1 MTPKGKLQMRRG
13 FHCIALAVVH
23 LAIWFFSGSMA
34 GDSQVY
40 DSHALDEFFQQF
52 ANRTLHHPRTGV
64 LYNITLPRRYSGIK
78 VSVVRMRSSTFWVR
92 GIQLSPFYIPPRVIL
107 KPNVKTL
114 GIMYQNLHNW
124 SSSYYQVP
132 GHRLVAPVVGFMAFD
147 ASKPDGVGTQML
159 NLTVTGN
166 PIMVSFHPNRTEQGN
181 HTVACVKFGY
191 NGTVVLSNVTSPNSC
206 VVQGQ
211 GHYSLAI
218 QIPPSSRGKEEGAWR
233 WWVLRIVGVVV
244 VIALTGLGVW
254 AIYET
259 VMRNK
264 IRGME
269 EESERG
275 APLEITWVRRSRM
288 PSASMLRTQP
298 VLLEHD
304 VAFS

>member
-1 MTPKGKLQMRRG
+1 MRRG
-13 FHCIALAVVH
+13 FHWIALAVVH

-40 DSHALDEFFQQF
+40 DPHALDEFFQQF
-52 ANRTLHHPRTGV
+52 VNRTLHHPRTGV
-64 LYNITLPRRYSGIK
+64 LYNITLPGRYSGME
-78 VSVVRMRSSTFWVR
+78 VSVIRMRSSTFWVR
-92 GIQLSPFYIPPRVIL
+92 GTNLSAFYIPPRVIL

-114 GIMYQNLHNW
+114 GIIYQNLRNW

-132 GHRLVAPVVGFMAFD
+132 GYRLVVPVVGFIAFD
-147 ASKPDGVGTQML
+147 ASKSDGVGTQML

-166 PIMVSFHPNRTEQGN
+166 PITVSFHPNRTEQGN
-181 HTVACVKFGY
+181 NTVACVKFGY
-191 NGTVVLSNVTSPNSC
+191 NGTAFLSNVTSPNSC

-218 QIPPSSRGKEEGAWR
+218 LIPPSSREKEKGAWR
-233 WWVLRIVGVVV
+233 WWVLGLAGGG
-244 VIALTGLGVW
+244 IAIILMGLCAW
-254 AIYET
+254 AVYET

-269 EESERG
+269 SESERG
-275 APLEITWVRRSRM
+275 IPLEVTWVRRSRM

-298 VLLEHD
+298 VFLESH
-304 VAFS
+304 VPFS